1 MTIVNAVAAI
11 ENVEPIDLPTTL
23 YDLINPEALDT
34 LVANE
39 SNIMISF
46 TLDEY
51 GVQIDGNR
59 LVISFN

>member
-23 YDLINPEALDT
+23 YDYINPEALDT
-34 LVANE
+34 LAANE

-46 TLDEY
+46 TLDEN

>member
-46 TLDEY
+46 TLDEN